1 MRVLRLLSCRA
12 NGAVAGTLALRP
24 ITALI
29 VLVCRVVLLCGENG
43 THCIIEHN
51 DGNRPISYTS
61 SFPWPASE
69 AGQSRP
75 PLGIRGMS
83 IARCAGLAVAA
94 VVALTV
100 LPVLTGGPASAQ
112 FTWNLPS
119 AYPADNF
126 HTQNLDAFARDLAQV
141 TNGKLAIRV
150 YPNASLFPAPAIK
163 SAVRIGQVQI
173 GEILISLHEHE
184 HPIFG
189 VDAVPF
195 LATSYD
201 EARKLWAASKPTIAR
216 NLEAQGL
223 IVLFAVPWPP
233 QGIFANQEINQIGD
247 LKGLSW
253 RVYNASTRRI
263 AQMVEAHPVAIEAAD
278 LRKALATGLIQAL
291 MTSAA
296 TGHDV
301 EVWDRMAYFY
311 DTRAWIP
318 KNVTLMNKAAFEQL
332 EKSMQDA
339 VLSVAEAAEA
349 RGWLWSQDKT
359 KWHTEQLAAHGMKVL
374 PPSVAL
380 KTGLQKIGEKLTA
393 EWLVRAGPDG
403 LAIIEAY
410 RN

>member
-1 MRVLRLLSCRA
+1 
-12 NGAVAGTLALRP
+12 
-24 ITALI
+24 
-29 VLVCRVVLLCGENG
+29 
-43 THCIIEHN
+43 
-51 DGNRPISYTS
+51 
-61 SFPWPASE
+61 
-69 AGQSRP
+69 
-75 PLGIRGMS
+75 MS

-94 VVALTV
+94 VIALTV

-112 FTWNLPS
+112 FTCNLPS

-296 TGHDV
+296 TGYDV

-318 KNVTLMNKAAFEQL
+318 KNVTLMNRAAFEQL
-332 EKSMQDA
+332 EKPMQDA
-339 VLSVAEAAEA
+339 VLRVAEAAEA